1 MASSSV
7 LVNNIN
13 PINGIDVAPGAT
25 VTVQLQDP
33 AGVNVFAI
41 EATDSDGYTSL
52 ASINASIVN
61 DQITKTST
69 FLMPSFASSVLI
81 QAVVNN
87 GINEAGIE
95 DAKLKNKFKVC
106 VRTSANLRLGAMN
119 ERLENS
125 LAYGYTGLINDA
137 IRAVGVSGGG
147 GGAPTNASYLT
158 LSANGTLTNER
169 VLTAGSN
176 ISFVDGGANN
186 TLTINASASPV
197 SDASTS
203 VKGIVQLSG
212 DLGGTAASPTVAKLG
227 GQTLTITTPAN
238 GHYLRYN
245 GSTWENVAPQQLFL
259 PTQNL
264 SLGGYF
270 TGTLP
275 AANLPDATT
284 GAKGIVQLAGNL
296 AGTAASPT
304 VVGIRAVAV
313 GSTAPTTGQVLTAT
327 SGTAAT
333 WQTPAAGAGD
343 ATSGAKGVIQLAG
356 DLAGSGS
363 TAAAPKVSGLQ
374 GYAVH
379 TALPSNGNVLTWD
392 GGNSRWA
399 PAAPSGG
406 ASDATT
412 GAKGIVQLAQD
423 LGGTAAL
430 PTVLSATGTS
440 GVFTI
445 KAGTISNI
453 STSKITSKEVMIAA
467 VATTNA
473 TPTTLVS
480 IPLTPSAT
488 NKFNI
493 QVCAVKSDFSQA
505 ATYDISVSVRATAG
519 AYNLVATPQINAIED
534 NAAWDANVS
543 IVSTNLVITV
553 TGAASN
559 NLSWNGCYQH
569 VISTY

>member
-69 FLMPSFASSVLI
+69 FMMPNFASSVLI

-125 LAYGYTGLINDA
+125 LAHGYTGLINDA
-137 IRAVGVSGGG
+137 IRAVGSGGG

-275 AANLPDATT
+275 ATNLPDATT
-284 GAKGIVQLAGNL
+284 GAKGIIQLAGNL
-296 AGTAASPT
+296 AGTATSPT

-392 GGNSRWA
+392 AGNTRWA

-430 PTVLSATGTS
+430 PTVLSATGASGEFAIKCAKVRNTSTS
-440 GVFTI
+440 GTDPLTDIIPAITRTNTNAYATAYTFATTTNGLSRINVEINCQQSDYQKQATFILSLSVKNVGGILSLVGAVDNVAKTDDSLLSVQHVLSGTNVLI
-445 KAGTISNI
+445 QVRGLAAGTFRF
-453 STSKITSKEVMIAA
+453 K
-467 VATTNA
+467 
-473 TPTTLVS
+473 
-480 IPLTPSAT
+480 
-488 NKFNI
+488 
-493 QVCAVKSDFSQA
+493 
-505 ATYDISVSVRATAG
+505 G
-519 AYNLVATPQINAIED
+519 
-534 NAAWDANVS
+534 
-543 IVSTNLVITV
+543 
-553 TGAASN
+553 
-559 NLSWNGCYQH
+559 
-569 VISTY
+569 VISSLTTVY